1 MMTYR
6 KALKGWSSVILAMA
20 LLLVAVSA
28 AACSNPDAAQDGD
41 TVRVEYQGTL
51 SDGTVFDST
60 LNESFGHPD
69 PLEFTIGAGQM
80 IPGFDN
86 AVRGMDVGDTKT
98 VTIKAKDAYGEKYFE
113 VLLSELPDDLME
125 GEELLNQADN
135 TVAIVFNIS
144 GDMATLES
152 TNELAG
158 EDLTFE
164 IEMVE
169 IIKPAGTE

>member
-1 MMTYR
+1 
-6 KALKGWSSVILAMA
+6 
-20 LLLVAVSA
+20 
-28 AACSNPDAAQDGD
+28 
-41 TVRVEYQGTL
+41 
-51 SDGTVFDST
+51 
-60 LNESFGHPD
+60 
-69 PLEFTIGAGQM
+69 
-80 IPGFDN
+80 
-86 AVRGMDVGDTKT
+86 

-113 VLLSELPDDLME
+113 VPLSELPDDLME

>member
-1 MMTYR
+1 MAHR
-6 KALKGWSSVILAMA
+6 RALKGLFSTVLTIA
-20 LLLVAVSA
+20 LLVVALSA
-28 AACSNPDAAQDGD
+28 AACSNPNAAQEGD
-41 TVRVEYQGTL
+41 TVKVEYTGTL

-60 LNESFGHPD
+60 VNESFGHPD
-69 PLEFTIGAGQM
+69 PLQFTIGAGQM

-86 AVRGMDVGDTKT
+86 AVRGMDVGDIRT

-113 VLLSELPDDLME
+113 VPLSELPEDLME
-125 GEELLNQADN
+125 GEELYNQLDG
-135 TVAIVFNIS
+135 TTAIVSNIS
-144 GDMATLES
+144 GDTATLEN

-169 IIKPAGTE
+169 IIKPAEEE

>member
-1 MMTYR
+1 MAHRRT
-6 KALKGWSSVILAMA
+6 LKGLFNIALTVA
-20 LLLVAVSA
+20 LLVVAVSA
-28 AACSNPDAAQDGD
+28 AACSNPDAAQEGD
-41 TVRVEYQGTL
+41 TVKVEYTGTL

-60 LNESFGHPD
+60 VNESYGHPD

-80 IPGFDN
+80 IPGFDR
-86 AVRGMDVGDTKT
+86 AVIGMDVGDTRT

-113 VLLSELPDDLME
+113 VPLSELPDDLME
-125 GEELLNQADN
+125 GEELYNQADG

-144 GDMATLES
+144 GDTATLEN
-152 TNELAG
+152 THEFAG

-169 IIKPAGTE
+169 ITKPAEEE